1 MGGLSIWH
9 WLIVLLVVVAG
20 VAAIAGLVAVFARQR
35 TGPRADL
42 GEVSSQW
49 ISEHRLGPN
58 RDSGR

>member
-1 MGGLSIWH
+1 M
-9 WLIVLLVVVAG
+9 IVLVVVAG
-20 VAAIAGLVAVFARQR
+20 LAAIGGVVVVVLRQR
-35 TGPRADL
+35 SGPRADL

>member
-1 MGGLSIWH
+1 MTVL
-9 WLIVLLVVVAG
+9 LIV
-20 VAAIAGLVAVFARQR
+20 AGLAAVGGVLAVVARQR

-58 RDSGR
+58 QDSGR

>member
-1 MGGLSIWH
+1 M
-9 WLIVLLVVVAG
+9 IVLLVVVAG